1 MYWCNVK
8 CDATVKAG
16 DILTFDSN
24 AQVWSKAS
32 SLSTPLGVARE
43 DAEQREGQDY
53 YFTPL
58 AMQGACVAKASRDI
72 PDEGGELNVE
82 NGAVYVDNTTDGCG
96 IIVPNNIDY
105 AARTSGS
112 LVTVIIR

>member
-8 CDATVKAG
+8 CESTVKEG
-16 DILTFDSN
+16 DILTFDSSSQLW
-24 AQVWSKAS
+24 AKAS

-43 DAEQREGQDY
+43 DAVQREGQDY

-58 AMQGACVAKASRDI
+58 AMQGTCLAKASRDI
-72 PDEGGELNVE
+72 ANEGGELTVE
-82 NGAVYVDNTTDGCG
+82 NGAVHQDNDANGCG

-105 AARTSGS
+105 PNRSVGD
-112 LVTVIIR
+112 LVTIVIR